1 MAVSIPVRRIAR
13 LFNPLRKSPWEAPPV
28 TRADV
33 TAAIREKRLAPEPGS
48 SDHAGRIAWMVLNPD
63 ANPIEIDVGVPHL
76 GCFVAW
82 PITDG
87 NHRLAAAIYR
97 RDGLISAEVGGDLEY
112 ARMLFGVDC
121 QEPDDHDGEQ
131 GADA

>member
-1 MAVSIPVRRIAR
+1 MPVSIPVRRIAR
-13 LFNPLRKSPWEAPPV
+13 LFNPLRKSPWEDGGVSRTA
-28 TRADV
+28 V
-33 TAAIREKRLAPEPGS
+33 TAAIREQRLVSEPGS
-48 SDHAGRIAWMVLNPD
+48 KDHAGPIAWMVLNPD
-63 ANPIEIDVGVPHL
+63 ATPIEIDVGVPHL

-97 RDGLISAEVGGDLEY
+97 KDRRISADVAGDLEY

-121 QEPDDHDGEQ
+121 QEPRQDDAE
-131 GADA
+131 GATES